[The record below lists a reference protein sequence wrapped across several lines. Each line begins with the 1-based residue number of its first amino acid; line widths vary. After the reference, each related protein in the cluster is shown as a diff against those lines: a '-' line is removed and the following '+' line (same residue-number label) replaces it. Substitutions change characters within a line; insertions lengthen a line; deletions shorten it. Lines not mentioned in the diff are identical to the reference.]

1 MKPKLLLFC
10 VLIVLVCSLVP
21 ALVVSSSSVGERK
34 DFYIKARQYAYEP
47 GKIIVNK
54 GDEVHIKL
62 ASMDVIHGFF
72 LEGHDIDAQ
81 IEPGVQGF
89 KLRHPSQGR
98 EFTDVNEIVFTAN
111 RPGKFRFRCSHTC
124 GTMHPFMQG
133 EMIVNPNYP
142 FLAGTGGAVG
152 ILISTVI
159 AMLVLG
165 RKDKSM
171 VAAKELQHE

>member
-1 MKPKLLLFC
+1 M
-10 VLIVLVCSLVP
+10 
-21 ALVVSSSSVGERK
+21 
-34 DFYIKARQYAYEP
+34 
-47 GKIIVNK
+47 
-54 GDEVHIKL
+54 
-62 ASMDVIHGFF
+62 IHGFF

-89 KLRHPSQGR
+89 KLRHPSEGR
-98 EFTDVNEIVFTAN
+98 EFADVNEIVFTADH
-111 RPGKFRFRCSHTC
+111 PGKFRYRCSHTC

-152 ILISTVI
+152 MLISAVI
-159 AMLVLG
+159 AMFALG
-165 RKDKSM
+165 KKDKST